1 MAEITVIECLKN
13 KLYSSLHSFFKRE
26 REILFLNS
34 QLYF

>member
-13 KLYSSLHSFFKRE
+13 KLYSSLHSSFKRE
-26 REILFLNS
+26 ILSLNS